1 MARLAAMP
9 WRMNIAQ
16 PIAKG
21 TAPAAVGDCRLCGGA
36 LSPRFRA
43 RVLGRHDVGYFACAA
58 CGSLQT
64 EPPHW
69 LGEAYASNLSDI
81 DTGAAQR
88 CFTNLGA
95 SQAVARIFGFTDIL
109 DIGGGDG
116 LHCRLLRDHGLNAHV
131 HDAHATPSYGR
142 GFDEP
147 DFRVPDLVT
156 CFEVLEHFANPA
168 EELASVFGLGA
179 KAVLATTER
188 WHGEGADWWYL
199 APSTGQ
205 HVFFYSD
212 AAIRSIADR
221 FGYRLIA
228 DGHYLLFVRPA
239 LATGWKAA
247 QARFWLRSRMPRLR
261 AAWLQM
267 RNPAGAD
274 ADFARLLA
282 RRPPT

>member
-1 MARLAAMP
+1 MSEQ
-9 WRMNIAQ
+9 MNIAQ
-16 PIAKG
+16 PIVKDAATTG
-21 TAPAAVGDCRLCGGA
+21 PATGDSCRLCGGA
-36 LSPRFRA
+36 LSPRFRT
-43 RVLGRHDVGYFACAA
+43 RVLGRHDIGYLACAG

-64 EPPHW
+64 EPPFW

-95 SQAVARIFGFTDIL
+95 SAAVAGIFGLSNIL

-116 LHCRLLRDHGLNAHV
+116 LHCRLLRDHGFNAYV
-131 HDAHATPSYGR
+131 HDAHATPTYGR
-142 GFDEP
+142 GFAVP
-147 DFRVPDLVT
+147 DFAVPELVT

-188 WHGEGADWWYL
+188 WHGQGADWWYL
-199 APSTGQ
+199 APTTGQ

-221 FGYRLIA
+221 FGYRLLT
-228 DGHYLLFVRPA
+228 DGHWLLFVQPA
-239 LATGWKAA
+239 LASGWKAA
-247 QARFWLRSRMPRLR
+247 RARFWLRGRLARLR
-261 AAWLQM
+261 AAWLQS

-282 RRPPT
+282 QKPPA